1 MSDHRRTKSGL
12 AVSALVSTIAASI
25 VAGRPDD
32 AGAQATVR
40 STVPKAASRGP
51 RLNAGQ
57 PTPYP
62 ISTLGPLGPPNELQ
76 YPAYGTPVPGI
87 DAGVPA
93 PDLPAAVT
101 LVQAVA
107 IGFDRSPTLA
117 AARADVAV
125 QAAAV
130 RLQRAGLLPNVALS
144 AAYDFEH
151 LQPGG
156 FASSALGS
164 ASSGTTASTGV
175 GTTPGTGTGTTPG
188 TGTGTTPGTGTGT
201 SPGTGTGTTPGTGTG
216 TTPGT
221 GTGTTPGTGT
231 GTTPGTG
238 TGTTPG
244 TGTGTTTGTGT
255 SGLIGSVPL
264 RAYNSASFRL
274 AVTQLIYD
282 GGRTAAA
289 INAAKRSE
297 TAYADTYRRDL
308 QVVANNVAQAYYAY
322 LAARRT
328 TQVDLELVRE
338 NQVQVDLVSAQV
350 RAGTTARADIATV
363 ELPLAQARLAV
374 VRSQGN
380 ELTTEATFE
389 NAMGLDANID
399 VQPVDDAPIF
409 TSNAISLVPIPTYS
423 EAVRRA
429 IALRPDYDSSIQTI
443 RQSEYSL
450 RAASLGRYPTLS
462 ASASAAD
469 ASTDAYAG
477 TFRNTQTVG
486 LALSVPVYDQG
497 ITAANVA
504 SSRATLSIARAQL
517 SSALLNL
524 QLGVK
529 QSLAGLV
536 SARASL
542 VQTQQEYTTAVT
554 NVRATQAQYRA
565 GVTTLP
571 LLLNAQVQLTQ
582 ALTDQVTAVYAL
594 RESEQAY
601 LYQIG
606 ANDIVFIGDHPLTAH
621 PTPDPQP
628 TKSAPPRNPNATPL
642 PIPSQ
647 PVNPLPTPEPTG
659 TAQPTAMPSPALT
672 PAPAG
677 RGRRGGAA

>member
-1 MSDHRRTKSGL
+1 MSDHRRAKSGL
-12 AVSALVSTIAASI
+12 AVSALVSTIAASL

-32 AGAQATVR
+32 AGAQVK
-40 STVPKAASRGP
+40 VPGAVPRPASRG
-51 RLNAGQ
+51 RRFNSGQ

-87 DAGVPA
+87 NAGVPA

-156 FASSALGS
+156 FATSAIGGAS
-164 ASSGTTASTGV
+164 AGTTGTTGAGGTPGIGTGI

-188 TGTGTTPGTGTGT
+188 TGTGT
-201 SPGTGTGTTPGTGTG
+201 GTTP
-216 TTPGT
+216 
-221 GTGTTPGTGT
+221 
-231 GTTPGTG
+231 
-238 TGTTPG
+238 
-244 TGTGTTTGTGT
+244 GTGTTTGTGT
-255 SGLIGSVPL
+255 SGLLGS
-264 RAYNSASFRL
+264 RALTSYNSASFRL

-297 TAYADTYRRDL
+297 TAFADTYRRDL

-328 TQVDLELVRE
+328 TQVDLELVRQ

-380 ELTTEATFE
+380 ELTAEATFE

-409 TSNAISLVPIPTYS
+409 TNNAISLVPIPTYA

-469 ASTDAYAG
+469 ASTDRYVGA
-477 TFRNTQTVG
+477 FRNTQTVG
-486 LALSVPVYDQG
+486 LALSVPLYDQG

-606 ANDIVFIGDHPLTAH
+606 ANDVVFIGDHPLAAR

-628 TKSAPPRNPNATPL
+628 TKTAPPRNPNATPL

-659 TAQPTAMPSPALT
+659 TAQPTPMPSPALT

>member
-1 MSDHRRTKSGL
+1 MSDHRRAKSGL
-12 AVSALVSTIAASI
+12 AVSALVSTIAASL

-32 AGAQATVR
+32 AGAQVK
-40 STVPKAASRGP
+40 VPGAVPRPASRG
-51 RLNAGQ
+51 RRFNSGQ

-87 DAGVPA
+87 NAGVPA

-156 FASSALGS
+156 FATSSLGGTS
-164 ASSGTTASTGV
+164 AGTTGITGAGGTPGIGTGI
-175 GTTPGTGTGTTPG
+175 GTTPGTGTGTTPGTGTGIGTTPGTGTGTTPGTGTGTGTTPG

-201 SPGTGTGTTPGTGTG
+201 GTTP
-216 TTPGT
+216 
-221 GTGTTPGTGT
+221 
-231 GTTPGTG
+231 
-238 TGTTPG
+238 
-244 TGTGTTTGTGT
+244 GTGTTTGTGT
-255 SGLIGSVPL
+255 SGLLGS
-264 RAYNSASFRL
+264 RALTSYNSASFRL

-297 TAYADTYRRDL
+297 TAFADTYRRDL

-328 TQVDLELVRE
+328 TQVDLELVRQ

-380 ELTTEATFE
+380 ELTAEATFE

-409 TSNAISLVPIPTYS
+409 TNNAISLVPIPTYA

-469 ASTDAYAG
+469 ASTDRYVGA
-477 TFRNTQTVG
+477 FRNTQTVG
-486 LALSVPVYDQG
+486 LALSVPLYDQG

-606 ANDIVFIGDHPLTAH
+606 ANDVVFIGDHPLAAR

-628 TKSAPPRNPNATPL
+628 TKTAPPRNPNATPL

-659 TAQPTAMPSPALT
+659 TAQPTPMPSPALT
-672 PAPAG
+672 PAPAR